1 MGEDHQRRRH
11 HSGPL
16 GITNPISHRLQK
28 NRLCCDAQPEF
39 RHEQPRTGSFVP
51 TTFFAEFLAGAQGL
65 ASESHHDARG
75 YAKHRLTHAEVVPP
89 IPSRGR

>member
-1 MGEDHQRRRH
+1 MTAHNLN
-11 HSGPL
+11 SG
-16 GITNPISHRLQK
+16 TSSRE
-28 NRLCCDAQPEF
+28 RV
-39 RHEQPRTGSFVP
+39 SFVP

-89 IPSRGR
+89 LPSRGR